1 MKIKLLFCFIILV
14 PACCAQ
20 TNKIDFYSPGSI
32 RKFAD
37 YLFCEKDYLR
47 AANEY
52 NRLIMDNPNDTVQFK
67 IALCYSY
74 IKDYASALKKFST
87 VVPTSSYYNESELEQ
102 LKVRFLMNDF
112 DGFRSSY
119 HDSFINNS
127 NKYSSD
133 GKKLFNFSY
142 LFTNEKLPAREEFL
156 VPFTDNEY
164 EEVSKYY
171 DWKRDPPYKNAAVA
185 GIMSAIIPGSGK
197 IYAGE
202 TSDGIVAFLT
212 TAVFSFIAYD
222 NFRANHN
229 TRAWIWTSV
238 AALFYAGNVYGSI
251 ASAQIYNARITF
263 EFTERL
269 KLFLQNRNY
278 FTVEY
283 DFCK

>member
-1 MKIKLLFCFIILV
+1 MKIKLLFCFIILI
-14 PACCAQ
+14 PAYFAQ
-20 TNKIDFYSPGSI
+20 NAEIDFYSPGNI

-52 NRLIMDNPNDTVQFK
+52 TGLIKDSPNDTVQFK
-67 IALCYSY
+67 IALSYSY
-74 IKDYASALKKFST
+74 IKDYNSALKKFST
-87 VVPTSSYYNESELEQ
+87 VVPTSSYYDESELEQ
-102 LKVRFLMNDF
+102 LKMRFLMNDF
-112 DGFRSSY
+112 EGLRSFY
-119 HDSFINNS
+119 YDSFMINS
-127 NKYSSD
+127 NKYNSN
-133 GKKLFNFSY
+133 GRKLLNFSY
-142 LFTNEKLPAREEFL
+142 LLTDKGLPARQEFL
-156 VPFTDNEY
+156 VPFKDNEY
-164 EEVSKYY
+164 DEVLKFY
-171 DWKRDPPYKNAAVA
+171 DWKEDPPYKNSVIA
-185 GIMSAIIPGSGK
+185 GIMSAIVPGSGK

-229 TRAWIWTSV
+229 TRAWVWTSV

-251 ASAQIYNARITF
+251 ASAQIYNAGITF
-263 EFTERL
+263 EFNERL

-278 FTVEY
+278 FTPEY